1 MNIPEGYVLVPVEI
15 TQEMIQA
22 GIDTECVDT
31 GDEDFDEKQD
41 YRAVYKSFLE
51 SAPQFP
57 EYDEAKE
64 RDLFEVEYPLC
75 SGVEWRE
82 EKSAY
87 CVYIP
92 GVNGFWACVN
102 SAFQTQRNWSVW
114 NKCAKSRARSAE

>member
-1 MNIPEGYVLVPVEI
+1 MNIPEGYVLVPVEL

-64 RDLFEVEYPLC
+64 RELFEA
-75 SGVEWRE
+75 W
-82 EKSAY
+82 
-87 CVYIP
+87 IP
-92 GVNGFWACVN
+92 SF
-102 SAFQTQRNWSVW
+102 W
-114 NKCAKSRARSAE
+114 NKRKHLDEDGDWIYADDLTQGALIGWLECAKSRARSAE